1 MDIKEAISNNKKDL
15 RSVREDMFKTAIEFI
30 NKFGEKEENGDMCV
44 SLGEYFS
51 NTKDAKMKH
60 MDINAEHIVLRA
72 NKSEI
77 TVFYNDGFYY
87 PVGMLDIEDLI
98 NVIEKNMKYRENVEK
113 NSKDT
118 VFGKMNIKIKKIKS
132 MLDDLNT
139 DIYNFIKDKG
149 KWDSYKYVYKFDRNF
164 VEERNTTR
172 VIYGVNA
179 TILGFIAY
187 KASEGK
193 EETLIYAE
201 TYEGSIYMND
211 NNLKDVVRLI
221 LTHEEYLKTKNKEDG
236 K

>member
-1 MDIKEAISNNKKDL
+1 
-15 RSVREDMFKTAIEFI
+15 
-30 NKFGEKEENGDMCV
+30 
-44 SLGEYFS
+44 
-51 NTKDAKMKH
+51 
-60 MDINAEHIVLRA
+60 
-72 NKSEI
+72 
-77 TVFYNDGFYY
+77 
-87 PVGMLDIEDLI
+87 
-98 NVIEKNMKYRENVEK
+98 MKYRENVEK

-118 VFGKMNIKIKKIKS
+118 AFSKMNIKIKKIKS

-179 TILGFIAY
+179 TILGLIAY

>member
-1 MDIKEAISNNKKDL
+1 MDIKESISNNKKDIQL
-15 RSVREDMFKTAIEFI
+15 VRKSMFKTAIEFI
-30 NKFGEKEENGDMCV
+30 EKFGNKVENGDMCV
-44 SLGEYFS
+44 SLGVCFS
-51 NTKDAKMKH
+51 NTEEAKMKH
-60 MDINAEHIVLRA
+60 ADINAEHIVLRA

-77 TVFYNDGFYY
+77 MVFYNDGFSY

-139 DIYNFIKDKG
+139 DIYNFIKEKG

-179 TILGFIAY
+179 TILGIIAY

-193 EETLIYAE
+193 EETPIYAE

-211 NNLKDVVRLI
+211 NNLEDVVRLI
-221 LTHEEYLKTKNKEDG
+221 LKHEEYLKTKNKEDG